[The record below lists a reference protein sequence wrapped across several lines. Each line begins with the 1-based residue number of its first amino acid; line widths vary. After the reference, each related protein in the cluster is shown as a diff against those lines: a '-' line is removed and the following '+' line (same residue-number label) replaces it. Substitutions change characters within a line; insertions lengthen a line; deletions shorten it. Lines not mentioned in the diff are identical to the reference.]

1 MERSFGGRKG
11 PKRLISI
18 NYPLYIA
25 SNNLQPGTSSS
36 PLLFTCREFRG
47 DRGVKV
53 RLTKNDLYLSAVE
66 KSGKQN
72 RFPRQTPFNLHQE
85 TFYEERVWLTTPL
98 FILRTFSTYSTGQR
112 SILDHHVFSLSLF
125 PRRVFRDCVRIF
137 LSFPPNL
144 FPFETIHRSRYYN
157 LTLMPLSGART
168 RLHRDIIWSNL
179 KIFSFSTHTKQRFR
193 SPLTRRPEECS
204 CKPMNV
210 NTRPLNRD
218 PTRYTTT
225 RTELGRQGRKRIEQ
239 KFPMETRVRST
250 LTLCTRRHLDSIP
263 LEYFPSWT
271 DPQSL
276 WQESRKNCYVK
287 KILIKYN
294 SFAFA
299 RESFWDPRNRKIC
312 LELFV
317 GGWAKG

>member
-18 NYPLYIA
+18 NANYPLYIA

-47 DRGVKV
+47 DRGVRV

-125 PRRVFRDCVRIF
+125 PRRERRVFRDCVRI
-137 LSFPPNL
+137 LLPFPPNL
-144 FPFETIHRSRYYN
+144 FPFETSF
-157 LTLMPLSGART
+157 PL
-168 RLHRDIIWSNL
+168 L
-179 KIFSFSTHTKQRFR
+179 
-193 SPLTRRPEECS
+193 
-204 CKPMNV
+204 
-210 NTRPLNRD
+210 
-218 PTRYTTT
+218 
-225 RTELGRQGRKRIEQ
+225 
-239 KFPMETRVRST
+239 
-250 LTLCTRRHLDSIP
+250 
-263 LEYFPSWT
+263 
-271 DPQSL
+271 
-276 WQESRKNCYVK
+276 
-287 KILIKYN
+287 
-294 SFAFA
+294 
-299 RESFWDPRNRKIC
+299 
-312 LELFV
+312 
-317 GGWAKG
+317 